1 MKPKLSFIPANDVVA
16 VPNRLKKLYSYS
28 AECGCGRV
36 HSVTLTGASIR
47 SGALDDLVPF
57 VREFGKK
64 LKIAVVADR
73 ITKQI
78 CADRVVQDIQSA
90 GYAPRVIIV
99 PDGAGNRPHADE
111 KNLTYVE
118 DALAE
123 SDLVISVGAG
133 TINDL
138 TKLASFNKGKEYL
151 SVATAP
157 SMNGYTSAIAAIM
170 RRGVKR
176 TVECH
181 QPKKVIADLDIL
193 RNAPS
198 HLIASGLGDLESKPT
213 STADYRLGGLL
224 RNSYYCPAPEAVV
237 LAAESRA
244 AESAAGLKDG
254 DTESVAALTEALV
267 LSGLSMKL
275 AGSSSPAS
283 GGEHLIS
290 HYWDMTGPDES
301 RVEGWHG
308 AQVGVATIVTST
320 LYEKLQAVTPTDI
333 DIDALIRRRPA
344 LDEME
349 TRIRKYHGY
358 RAEEVWTELM
368 SKHLSDDDL
377 REELTLICDN
387 WDALWSYL
395 GEVLR
400 PAARVRGI
408 LKAAGAAMT
417 VTDLGLTPAHLIN
430 AFELAREIRGRFTVL
445 DFASDLGLLENIR
458 DEVLTASGCLG

>member
-1 MKPKLSFIPANDVVA
+1 MKPTLLFVTDTPVVA
-16 VPNRLKKLYSYS
+16 VPNRLEDLYGYS

-36 HSVTLTGASIR
+36 HSVSLTGASIR
-47 SGALDDLVPF
+47 SGALDDLIPF
-57 VREFGKK
+57 LREFGKN
-64 LKIAVVADR
+64 LNIAVVADR

-78 CADRVVQDIQSA
+78 CGDQVVRDIQSA
-90 GYAPRVIIV
+90 GYATRMIIV
-99 PDGAGNRPHADE
+99 PDGTGNRPHADE
-111 KNLTYVE
+111 KNLAYVE
-118 DALAE
+118 DAMAE
-123 SDLVISVGAG
+123 SDLAISVGAG

-181 QPKKVIADLDIL
+181 QPTKVIADLDIL
-193 RNAPS
+193 RNAPL

-213 STADYRLGGLL
+213 STADYRLSGLL

-237 LAAESRA
+237 LFAESRA

-254 DTESVAALTEALV
+254 DVDSVAALTEALI

-290 HYWDMTGPDES
+290 HYWDMTGADDA

-308 AQVGVATIVTST
+308 AQVGVATIVIST
-320 LYEKLQAVTPTDI
+320 LYEKLQAVVPTDI
-333 DIDALIRRRPA
+333 DIDALIRRRPT
-344 LDEME
+344 LNQIE
-349 TRIRKYHGY
+349 TRIRNAHGS
-358 RAEEVWTELM
+358 RADEVWTELM
-368 SKHLSDDDL
+368 GKHLSDNDL
-377 REELTLICDN
+377 RQELTVICDN
-387 WDALWSYL
+387 WHPLWSHL

-400 PAARVRGI
+400 PAARVREI
-408 LKAAGAAMT
+408 LRSAGAAVT
-417 VTDLGLTPAHLIN
+417 VTDLGLTPAHLAN
-430 AFELAREIRGRFTVL
+430 AFDLARDIRGRFTVL
-445 DFASDLGLLENIR
+445 DFASDLGLLENLK
-458 DEVLTASGCLG
+458 DEVLVASGCLG